1 MTEQTNPTSNFYAL
15 LIGIDCYLPNKLSDG
30 SYYKSL
36 KGCVRDINHV
46 EAFLKN
52 RLQVPE
58 KQILKLTASNVK
70 GSAEPSEPK
79 DFWPTYENMVAKF
92 KEITQKALPQD
103 QVYIH
108 YSGHGGRAA
117 TIYPNLKGED
127 GVDESLVPTDIG
139 NSEARYLRDLE
150 LAQLLQDMVDKGL
163 VVTVVLDS
171 CHSGGSTRAG
181 VDADTRGAHNNIVDT
196 TPRPTESLVATPH
209 KLAQTW
215 QTLTGGMGKRN
226 VSATSGWLPEPKD
239 YTLFAACRDDES
251 AYEHYFDGQTMG
263 ALTYWLLKSLNILGM
278 QVSSREIH
286 KYILAK
292 IYSQSKRQTPMLQG
306 EGDRPIFSALTR
318 SFGYSDQ
325 TRSYPYDYDTA
336 TVMNVDVAKK
346 RVSLQ
351 AGEVNGIVQGA
362 EFAIYRLGTTDFTD
376 TSKRVALVKVVEVDA
391 VESWA
396 EVSTILGQ
404 GDSNTPK
411 VLSEA
416 TIEQGAS
423 ALLLSPGVKLVG
435 KVRLL
440 SPKEKGQLSEIEI
453 TQALEALKAAKT
465 KVKDNAWIEFLSEN
479 EASKEDVSYYVS
491 INKEGEYEIL
501 DAGGELIINLRP
513 LLKVKEPDAAVGVV
527 NRLVHLS
534 YDAILQ
540 LDNNDLLSSLNGKL
554 KVELGRAENRQF
566 QPFNAPGNV
575 PILDV
580 GEYAFLRIR
589 NQSTQYL
596 NITAL
601 AIQPDWSIA
610 QLHPIGAD
618 FEVLD
623 PGKEKLVRI
632 RTSLPESYK
641 EGADVIKVFATVEG
655 TSFRWIK
662 LPALDQPRAGVQ
674 EGFKPSSPLE
684 ELFAAFADD
693 IPSNKNLIAAAY
705 PSEKWTTEQVKLVVK
720 KM

>member
-1 MTEQTNPTSNFYAL
+1 
-15 LIGIDCYLPNKLSDG
+15 
-30 SYYKSL
+30 
-36 KGCVRDINHV
+36 
-46 EAFLKN
+46 
-52 RLQVPE
+52 
-58 KQILKLTASNVK
+58 
-70 GSAEPSEPK
+70 
-79 DFWPTYENMVAKF
+79 
-92 KEITQKALPQD
+92 
-103 QVYIH
+103 IH

-117 TIYPNLKGED
+117 TIYPNQKGED

-163 VVTVVLDS
+163 VVTVALDS

-181 VDADTRGAHNNIVDT
+181 VDADIRGANNNIVDT
-196 TPRPTESLVATPH
+196 TPRPTESLVATPD

-215 QTLTGGMGKRN
+215 QTLTGGIGKRN
-226 VSATSGWLPEPKD
+226 VSATSGWLPEPKG
-239 YTLFAACRDDES
+239 YTLFAACRDDEY
-251 AYEHYFDGQTMG
+251 AYEDYFDGQKMG
-263 ALTYWLLKSLNILGM
+263 ALTYWLLNSLNTLGT
-278 QVSSREIH
+278 QAYSREIH
-286 KYILAK
+286 NRILAK

-318 SFGYSDQ
+318 SFGSDL
-325 TRSYPYDYDTA
+325 TRSNPYDTV
-336 TVMNVDVAKK
+336 TVMNVDLAKN

-376 TSKRVALVKVVEVDA
+376 TSKRVALAKVVEVDA

-404 GDSNTPK
+404 GDPNTPK
-411 VLSEA
+411 VLSEGI
-416 TIEQGAS
+416 IEQGAS
-423 ALLLSPGVKLVG
+423 ALLLNPGVKLVR

-440 SPKEKGQLSEIEI
+440 LPKEKGKLSEIEI
-453 TQALEALKAAKT
+453 TQALEALKAAKA

-479 EASKEDVSYYVS
+479 EVSNKGVSYYVS

-501 DAGGELIINLRP
+501 DAGGEPIINLRP
-513 LLKVKEPDAAVGVV
+513 FVEINEPDAAAGVV

-534 YDAILQ
+534 KYDAILH
-540 LDNNDLLSSLNGKL
+540 LDNNDLVSSLNGKL

-589 NQSTQYL
+589 NESTQHL

-601 AIQPDWSIA
+601 AIQPDWSIE
-610 QLHPIGAD
+610 QLFPTGAE
-618 FEVLD
+618 FEVLG
-623 PGKEKLVRI
+623 PGKDKLVRI

-641 EGADVIKVFATVEG
+641 ESADVIKVFATVEG
-655 TSFRWIK
+655 ASFRWIK
-662 LPALDQPRAGVQ
+662 LPALDQPRSAIQ

-693 IPSNKNLIAAAY
+693 SPSNKNLSAAAY

>member
-1 MTEQTNPTSNFYAL
+1 
-15 LIGIDCYLPNKLSDG
+15 
-30 SYYKSL
+30 
-36 KGCVRDINHV
+36 V
-46 EAFLKN
+46 
-52 RLQVPE
+52 
-58 KQILKLTASNVK
+58 KLTASNNAD
-70 GSAEPSEPK
+70 GSIEPPEPK
-79 DFWPTYENMVAKF
+79 DQWPTYENMVAKF
-92 KEITQKALPQD
+92 KEITEKAQPQD
-103 QVYIH
+103 RVYIH
-108 YSGHGGRAA
+108 YSGHGVRAA
-117 TIYPNLKGED
+117 TIHPNLKGED

-181 VDADTRGAHNNIVDT
+181 VDADIRGAHNNIVDT
-196 TPRPTESLVATPH
+196 TPRPTESLVATPD

-215 QTLTGGMGKRN
+215 QTLTEGMGKRN
-226 VSATSGWLPEPKD
+226 VSATSGWLPEPKG

-263 ALTYWLLKSLNILGM
+263 ALTYWLLNSLNTLGT
-278 QVSSREIH
+278 QAYSREIH
-286 KYILAK
+286 NRILAK

-306 EGDRPIFSALTR
+306 EGDSPIFSALTR
-318 SFGYSDQ
+318 SFGSDL
-325 TRSYPYDYDTA
+325 TRSNPYDTV
-336 TVMNVDVAKK
+336 TVMNVDLAKN

-351 AGEVNGIVQGA
+351 AGEVNGIVPGA

-376 TSKRVALVKVVEVDA
+376 TSQRVALAKVVEVDA

-404 GDSNTPK
+404 EDPNTPK
-411 VLSEA
+411 VLSEGI
-416 TIEQGAS
+416 IEQGAS
-423 ALLLSPGVKLVG
+423 ALLLNPGVKLVR

-440 SPKEKGQLSEIEI
+440 LPKENEQLSDIEI
-453 TQALEALKAAKT
+453 TQALEALKAAKA
-465 KVKDNAWIEFLSEN
+465 KVKDHAWIEFLSEN
-479 EASKEDVSYYVS
+479 EISNEGVFYYVS

-501 DAGGELIINLRP
+501 DAGGEPIINLRP
-513 LLKVKEPDAAVGVV
+513 FLKINEPDAAAGVV
-527 NRLVHLS
+527 NRLVHIS
-534 YDAILQ
+534 KYDAILH
-540 LDNNDLLSSLNGKL
+540 LDNNALESSLNGKL

-580 GEYAFLRIR
+580 DEYVFLRIR
-589 NQSTQYL
+589 NESDKYHL

-601 AIQPDWSIA
+601 AIQPDWSIE

-618 FEVLD
+618 FAVLD
-623 PGKEKLVRI
+623 PRQEILVRI

-641 EGADVIKVFATVEG
+641 ESADVIKVFATLEG
-655 TSFRWIK
+655 ASFRGIK

-693 IPSNKNLIAAAY
+693 IPSNKTLSAAAY